1 MIKLTIFRYNINM
14 NEKIRKILFSG
25 IGDKIESEIREHLT
39 DDLYI
44 YEFCNFEDTES
55 YFQRFNPD
63 LLITAIY
70 NSFDDYA
77 NQVSVL
83 KVISDSFETPFAVII
98 SRSKKEPYLFMIKNS
113 ITNIITSP
121 VNKQYFLTY
130 IDKFISTENCEN
142 ISDEENILCL
152 DNAYTE
158 AEKSLVSNL
167 VVQNRML
174 KDHLKKSKPEE
185 HFEKIHFERVNE
197 HRIVENKLWEA
208 YENDYFKLF
217 YQPVISLDTG
227 KLAGF
232 EALIRI
238 IHPDEG
244 LIPPDKFI
252 AVAENSAI
260 IFPLGLWIIEEACRQ
275 VNIWKERFILDT
287 PLRVNVNLSAK
298 QFIHPELTHHIFE
311 ITERLGIDENDIAFE
326 LTESAFMEDME
337 SANIALLELRSKK
350 FALYMDDFGTG
361 YSSLS
366 YLMHFPMNVIKIDQS
381 FVKWMHIDEQ
391 SETLV
396 KSLVALAHNLGLKV
410 VAEGTD
416 DESHIDILKECGC
429 DYAQGYFFAKPL
441 PALEAGKFISD
452 HFKEK

>member
-1 MIKLTIFRYNINM
+1 M
-14 NEKIRKILFSG
+14 NQKIRKILFSG
-25 IGDKIESEIREHLT
+25 IGDKIEREIKTHLS
-39 DDLYI
+39 DNFYI
-44 YEFCNFEDTES
+44 YEFCNFEDTEL

-63 LLITAIY
+63 LLLTAVY
-70 NSFDDYA
+70 PSCEDYE
-77 NQVSVL
+77 NRVSLL
-83 KVISDSFETPFAVII
+83 KVISDSFETPFAAII
-98 SRSKKEPYLFMIKNS
+98 SRSSEEPYFFLIKNR

-121 VNKQYFLTY
+121 VNKQHFLYY
-130 IDKFISTENCEN
+130 IENFISPENSEY
-142 ISDEENILCL
+142 ISDTGNSWLHDQMCTDSENTLI
-152 DNAYTE
+152 
-158 AEKSLVSNL
+158 SNL

-174 KDHLKKSKPEE
+174 KDNLKKNKPDDK
-185 HFEKIHFERVNE
+185 FEKIHSERVNE
-197 HRIVENKLWEA
+197 HRVVENKLWEA
-208 YENDYFKLF
+208 YENKYFRLF
-217 YQPVISLDTG
+217 YQPVISLESG

-238 IHPDEG
+238 LHPEEG

-252 AVAENSAI
+252 GVAENSAI

-275 VNIWKERFILDT
+275 INIWKENFLLDT
-287 PLRVNVNLSAK
+287 SLKINVNLSAK
-298 QFIHPELTHHIFE
+298 QFIHPELTSHIFE
-311 ITERLGIDENDIAFE
+311 ITERLSIDENDIAFE

-366 YLMHFPMNVIKIDQS
+366 YLMHFPVNVIKIDQS

-396 KSLVALAHNLGLKV
+396 KSLVTLAHNLGLKV

-416 DESHIDILKECGC
+416 DESHIEILKECGC
-429 DYAQGYFFAKPL
+429 DYAQGYYYSKPL
-441 PALEAGKFISD
+441 SADDAGRFISD
-452 HFKEK
+452 HFKKK

>member
-1 MIKLTIFRYNINM
+1 M
-14 NEKIRKILFSG
+14 NQKIRKILFSG
-25 IGDKIESEIREHLT
+25 IGDVIESEIKTHLT
-39 DDLYI
+39 DNSYL

-55 YFQRFNPD
+55 YFIRFSPD
-63 LLITAIY
+63 LLITAVHHSIV
-70 NSFDDYA
+70 DYE
-77 NQVSVL
+77 NQLSLL
-83 KVISDSFETPFAVII
+83 KAISDSFETPFAAII
-98 SRSKKEPYLFMIKNS
+98 SRSRKEPYAFLIKNS

-121 VNKQYFLTY
+121 VNKQHFLTY
-130 IDKFISTENCEN
+130 MEKFISAADFETTPDEDSIICYDSACTE
-142 ISDEENILCL
+142 S
-152 DNAYTE
+152 
-158 AEKSLVSNL
+158 EKSLISNL

-174 KDHLKKSKPEE
+174 KDNLKKSKPEE
-185 HFEKIHFERVNE
+185 KFEKVHFERVNE
-197 HRIVENKLWEA
+197 HRAVENKLWEA
-208 YENDYFKLF
+208 YENNYFKLF
-217 YQPVISLDTG
+217 YQPVIALESG

-238 IHPDEG
+238 IHPEEG

-252 AVAENSAI
+252 AAAENSAI

-275 VNIWKERFILDT
+275 INIWKERFELDT
-287 PLRVNVNLSAK
+287 VLRINVNLSAK
-298 QFIHPELTHHIFE
+298 QFLHPELTSHIFE
-311 ITERLGIDENDIAFE
+311 ITERLQINENDIAFE

-366 YLMHFPMNVIKIDQS
+366 YLMHFPVNVIKIDQS

-429 DYAQGYFFAKPL
+429 DYAQGYYFAKPL
-441 PALEAGKFISD
+441 PAEEAGKFISD

>member
-1 MIKLTIFRYNINM
+1 MPICSYNIDM
-14 NEKIRKILFSG
+14 ETKTRKILFSG
-25 IGDKIESEIREHLT
+25 IGDKIEDEIRTHFS
-39 DDLYI
+39 DSLYI

-55 YFQRFNPD
+55 FFIRLNPD
-63 LLITAIY
+63 LLITAVHHTLE
-70 NSFDDYA
+70 DYE
-77 NQVSVL
+77 NQIFLL
-83 KVISDSFETPFAVII
+83 KAISDSFETPFATII
-98 SRSKKEPYLFMIKNS
+98 SWSKKEPYLFLIKNK

-121 VNKQYFLTY
+121 VNKRHFLTY
-130 IDKFISTENCEN
+130 IEKFISADDFIEIPDEKNFICNDSACTDSEN
-142 ISDEENILCL
+142 
-152 DNAYTE
+152 
-158 AEKSLVSNL
+158 SLVSNL
-167 VVQNRML
+167 VVQNKML
-174 KDHLKKSKPEE
+174 KNNLKKNKPDDQ
-185 HFEKIHFERVNE
+185 FEKVHHERVNE
-197 HRIVENKLWEA
+197 HRVVENKLWEA

-217 YQPVISLDTG
+217 YQPVISLESG

-238 IHPDEG
+238 IHPVDG
-244 LIPPDKFI
+244 LIAPDSFI

-275 VNIWKERFILDT
+275 VNIWKDIFVLDT
-287 PLRVNVNLSAK
+287 PLRINVNLSAK
-298 QFIHPELTHHIFE
+298 QFLHPDLTSHIFE
-311 ITERLGIDENDIAFE
+311 ITERLNINENDIAFE

-337 SANIALLELRSKK
+337 SANIALLELRSRK

-366 YLMHFPMNVIKIDQS
+366 YLMHFPVNVIKIDQS

-416 DESHIDILKECGC
+416 DESHIDILKNCGC
-429 DYAQGYFFAKPL
+429 DYAQGYYFAKPL
-441 PALEAGKFISD
+441 PAEEAGKFISE
-452 HFKEK
+452 HFKIK

>member
-1 MIKLTIFRYNINM
+1 M
-14 NEKIRKILFSG
+14 NQEIRKILFSG
-25 IGDKIESEIREHLT
+25 VGDRIESEIREHLT
-39 DDLYI
+39 DDHYI

-55 YFQRFNPD
+55 YYQKFNPD

-70 NSFDDYA
+70 NSLEDYA
-77 NQVSVL
+77 NQVSLL
-83 KVISDSFETPFAVII
+83 KVISDSFETPFAAII
-98 SRSKKEPYLFMIKNS
+98 SRSSEKPYSFLIKNQ

-121 VNKQYFLTY
+121 VNKQHFLTY
-130 IDKFISTENCEN
+130 IEQFINPENSNNNSDIENRRFYDSTCSDAENCL
-142 ISDEENILCL
+142 I
-152 DNAYTE
+152 
-158 AEKSLVSNL
+158 SNL
-167 VVQNRML
+167 VIQNRML
-174 KDHLKKSKPEE
+174 KDHMKKVKPEDK
-185 HFEKIHFERVNE
+185 FEKVHFERVNE
-197 HRIVENKLWEA
+197 HRIVEKKLWEA

-238 IHPDEG
+238 IHPEDG

-252 AVAENSAI
+252 AVAENSAV

-275 VNIWKERFILDT
+275 VNIWKERFVLDT
-287 PLRVNVNLSAK
+287 PLRINVNLSAK

-416 DESHIDILKECGC
+416 DESHIEILKECGC
-429 DYAQGYFFAKPL
+429 DYAQGYYFAKPL
-441 PALEAGKFISD
+441 PAEEAGKFISD